1 MSNKLVISG
10 ILGLLVMVF
19 SLGVGL
25 YLVKNRQN
33 IFPKA
38 NFEESFMAPGPLMY
52 FDPAQ
57 ISVIPTA
64 GQTFSVKLMLNL
76 SNENPLI
83 GAPCQII
90 EGKTECIG
98 QPLSLKATSAEI
110 HLKYPYNSVSFVGVV
125 NSLDFAENLGQV
137 ADSGGT
143 PAGTIEPG
151 LLSFSVGTGTTPKG
165 GILTVAT
172 LNFKTKDNSGT
183 KPMQVPEIQIVRP
196 DTKVA
201 GIDANGIPQSGDI
214 LVKTTNASIAF
225 VSSIPGDING
235 NGKVD
240 IFDYNTLVSKFG
252 NPYTI
257 FDYNTL
263 VANFGK
269 GGSTQ
274 IFCQTDKDCR
284 TGEVCFQPPMPLCPV
299 NNDGFGCADV
309 MPRPFCKSQK
319 SSLPVGCRYQEVQC
333 VKAPCEQVM
342 ICEAG
347 VEGNNVIPEGKMS
360 PSGFGGS
367 GQ

>member
-1 MSNKLVISG
+1 MSKKLIISG
-10 ILGLLVMVF
+10 IGGLLVMVL

-38 NFEESFMAPGPLMY
+38 NFEKSFMAPGPLMY

-57 ISVIPTA
+57 TSVIPTA

-76 SNENPLI
+76 SNENPSI
-83 GAPCQII
+83 GAPCLTI
-90 EGKTECIG
+90 EGKTGCIG
-98 QPLSLKATSAEI
+98 QPSPLKATSAEI
-110 HLKYPYNSVSFVGVV
+110 HLKYPYNSVSFVGIV
-125 NSLDFAENLGQV
+125 NSSDFPENLGKIV
-137 ADSGGT
+137 DS
-143 PAGTIEPG
+143 IEPG
-151 LLSFSVGTGTTPKG
+151 LLTFSVGTGTTPKS

-172 LNFKTKDNSGT
+172 LNFKTKDNTGT
-183 KPMQVPEIQIVRP
+183 KPMQVPEIQIIRP

-201 GIDANGIPQSGDI
+201 GIDSNGVPQTGDI
-214 LVKTTNASIAF
+214 LVNTTNASITF
-225 VSSIPGDING
+225 VNSIPGDIDG

-257 FDYNTL
+257 FDYNVL

-274 IFCQTDKDCR
+274 VFK
-284 TGEVCFQPPMPLCPV
+284 E
-299 NNDGFGCADV
+299 
-309 MPRPFCKSQK
+309 
-319 SSLPVGCRYQEVQC
+319 SLSTGCRYQEVQC
-333 VKAPCEQVM
+333 VKAPCEQIIV
-342 ICEAG
+342 CEAG
-347 VEGNNVIPEGKMS
+347 VEGNNVIPEGKIP
-360 PSGFGGS
+360 PSGSGGS

>member
-1 MSNKLVISG
+1 MSKKLIISG
-10 ILGLLVMVF
+10 IGGLLVMVL

-38 NFEESFMAPGPLMY
+38 NFKEEFMASGPLMY

-57 ISVIPTA
+57 TSVIPTA

-76 SNENPLI
+76 SNENPLV
-83 GAPCQII
+83 GAPCQIV

-98 QPLSLKATSAEI
+98 QLLPLKATSAEV
-110 HLKYPYNSVSFVGVV
+110 HLRYPYNSVSFVGVV
-125 NSLDFAENLGQV
+125 NSVDFAEKLGNI
-137 ADSGGT
+137 ADSGDT
-143 PAGTIEPG
+143 PNGTIEPG
-151 LLSFSVGTGTTPKG
+151 LLTFSVGTGTTPKS

-172 LNFKTKDNSGT
+172 LNFKTKDNSGD

-201 GIDANGIPQSGDI
+201 GIDANGVPQSGDI
-214 LVKTTNASIAF
+214 LVNTTNASIAF
-225 VSSIPGDING
+225 VSSIPGDIDG

-269 GGSTQ
+269 GGSAQ
-274 IFCQTDKDCR
+274 VSCKIDKDCR

-299 NNDGFGCADV
+299 NNDGIGCIQV
-309 MPRPFCKSQK
+309 MPQAFCKSK
-319 SSLPVGCRYQEVQC
+319 GSSLPVGCRYQEVQC
-333 VKAPCEQVM
+333 IKAPCEQAI
-342 ICEAG
+342 ICDVGRPTSGGAG
-347 VEGNNVIPEGKMS
+347 S
-360 PSGFGGS
+360 D
-367 GQ
+367 Q

>member
-1 MSNKLVISG
+1 MSKKFIISG
-10 ILGLLVMVF
+10 VIGLLVMVL

-25 YLVKNRQN
+25 YLAKNRQN

-38 NFEESFMAPGPLMY
+38 NFDKRFMASGPLMY
-52 FDPAQ
+52 FDPTQ
-57 ISVIPTA
+57 TSVVPTA

-76 SNENPLI
+76 NNENPLI

-90 EGKTECIG
+90 ESKTECIG

-110 HLKYPYNSVSFVGVV
+110 HLKYPYDSVSFVGVV
-125 NSLDFAENLGQV
+125 NSSDFAENLGQV
-137 ADSGGT
+137 ADSGSI

-172 LNFKTKDNSGT
+172 LNFKTKDNRGT
-183 KPMQVPEIQIVRP
+183 KPMMVPEIQIVRP

-214 LVKTTNASIAF
+214 LVKTTNASVAF

-269 GGSTQ
+269 GGSAQ
-274 IFCQTDKDCR
+274 VPCKIDKECL

-299 NNDGFGCADV
+299 NNDGIGCTQV
-309 MPRPFCKSQK
+309 MPQAFCKSK
-319 SSLPVGCRYQEVQC
+319 RSSIPVGCRYQDG
-333 VKAPCEQVM
+333 VM

-347 VEGNNVIPEGKMS
+347 VDGNNVIPEGKIS